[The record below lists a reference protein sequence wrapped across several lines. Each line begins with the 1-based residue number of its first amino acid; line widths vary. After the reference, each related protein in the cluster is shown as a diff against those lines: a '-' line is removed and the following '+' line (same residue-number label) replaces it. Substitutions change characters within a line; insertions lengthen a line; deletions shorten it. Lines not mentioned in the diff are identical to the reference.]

1 MIVATVHLQFTLIHP
16 PSIVRIWDPCDCAAR
31 RGDQTSSRE
40 LSSLELVNTNSLEA
54 SMKSRTS
61 LLLLILALAA
71 SSTLTAHASGCT
83 NRTIKGA
90 WVQNLQGLIFLPDG
104 TSLVLTGVTKTTY
117 DGLGNSTEL
126 DASGVNGNVPAGWR
140 TGSGSYTVNPDCT
153 GTETISFPG
162 QADIHAQ
169 FVVAQSGN
177 KLHYVNIDAGISLS
191 GEAERLNA
199 PKCEERH

>member
-1 MIVATVHLQFTLIHP
+1 MKRSL
-16 PSIVRIWDPCDCAAR
+16 VR
-31 RGDQTSSRE
+31 
-40 LSSLELVNTNSLEA
+40 LFNKNSLEA

-61 LLLLILALAA
+61 LLLLILVLAA

-117 DGLGNSTEL
+117 DGFGNLTAL

-169 FVVAQSGN
+169 FALAQSGN
-177 KLHYVNIDAGISLS
+177 KLHYVNIDPGISLS
-191 GEAERLNA
+191 GEAERFDA
-199 PKCEERH
+199 PKNGQGH

>member
-1 MIVATVHLQFTLIHP
+1 
-16 PSIVRIWDPCDCAAR
+16 
-31 RGDQTSSRE
+31 
-40 LSSLELVNTNSLEA
+40 
-54 SMKSRTS
+54 MKSRIS
-61 LLLLILALAA
+61 LLLPILALAA
-71 SSTLTAHASGCT
+71 SSTLTAQASDCT

-104 TSLVLTGVTKTTY
+104 TRLVLTGVTKTTF
-117 DGLGNSTEL
+117 DGFGNSTEL

-169 FVVAQSGN
+169 FVVSGN

-191 GEAERLNA
+191 GEAERFDA
-199 PKCEERH
+199 PKCEQRH

>member
-1 MIVATVHLQFTLIHP
+1 MPPERVRLINK
-16 PSIVRIWDPCDCAAR
+16 ILW
-31 RGDQTSSRE
+31 
-40 LSSLELVNTNSLEA
+40 EA
-54 SMKSRTS
+54 SMKSRIS
-61 LLLLILALAA
+61 LLLLMIALAA

-104 TSLVLTGVTKTTY
+104 TRLVLTGVSRTTY
-117 DGLGNSTEL
+117 DGLGNSTVL

-162 QADIHAQ
+162 QPD
-169 FVVAQSGN
+169 
-177 KLHYVNIDAGISLS
+177 
-191 GEAERLNA
+191 
-199 PKCEERH
+199 

>member
-1 MIVATVHLQFTLIHP
+1 
-16 PSIVRIWDPCDCAAR
+16 
-31 RGDQTSSRE
+31 
-40 LSSLELVNTNSLEA
+40 
-54 SMKSRTS
+54 MKSRIL

-83 NRTIKGA
+83 NRTMKGA

-104 TSLVLTGVTKTTY
+104 TSLALTGVTKTTY
-117 DGLGNSTEL
+117 DGLGNLTAL
-126 DASGVNGNVPAGWR
+126 DASGVNGNVPTGWR
-140 TGSGSYTVNPDCT
+140 TGSGTYTVNPDCT

-169 FVVAQSGN
+169 FVLAQSGN

-191 GEAERLNA
+191 GEAERFDA
-199 PKCEERH
+199 PKCKQAN

>member
-1 MIVATVHLQFTLIHP
+1 
-16 PSIVRIWDPCDCAAR
+16 
-31 RGDQTSSRE
+31 
-40 LSSLELVNTNSLEA
+40 
-54 SMKSRTS
+54 MKSRIS
-61 LLLLILALAA
+61 QLLVILALAA
-71 SSTLTAHASGCT
+71 SSTLTAHASGCS

-90 WVQNLQGLIFLPDG
+90 WVQDLQGLIFLPDG

-117 DGLGNSTEL
+117 DGFGNSTVL

-177 KLHYVNIDAGISLS
+177 KLHYVNIDPGISLS
-191 GEAERLNA
+191 GEVERFNA